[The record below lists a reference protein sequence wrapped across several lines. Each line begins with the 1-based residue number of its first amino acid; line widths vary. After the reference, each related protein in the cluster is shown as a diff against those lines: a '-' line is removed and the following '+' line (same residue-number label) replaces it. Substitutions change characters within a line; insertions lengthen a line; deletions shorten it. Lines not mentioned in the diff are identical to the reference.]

1 MPCLLKC
8 NVHWPECYA
17 MFTVVVCSDQ
27 RTDAY
32 RAWVSSIVKQIDSS
46 YHYQSNVG
54 TVSTEPL
61 IHEVTI
67 YNHLLA
73 QITDFIMSYPQKVA
87 LDKDARN
94 TRLVSVSHYA
104 REEILTR
111 VYECMLTRFN
121 DAVTTQ
127 EIYFRQQYPFRQ
139 WRVNELRSR
148 QCACQLS
155 KSSPEL
161 RLVAFRYHRILNS
174 LSGFDPTPLMYGFD
188 DYMRVSIS
196 CHLGQFPQLEGFN
209 GHDARCQQSNRLQ
222 GDLGEIR
229 PVIVAL
235 STSKDVYT
243 S

>member
-1 MPCLLKC
+1 
-8 NVHWPECYA
+8 
-17 MFTVVVCSDQ
+17 MFIVVVCSDQ

-32 RAWVSSIVKQIDSS
+32 RVWVSSIVRQIDSS

-54 TVSTEPL
+54 TVTTEPL

-67 YNHLLA
+67 YNNLLA
-73 QITDFIMSYPQKVA
+73 QIADFIMSYPQKVA

-139 WRVNELRSR
+139 
-148 QCACQLS
+148 
-155 KSSPEL
+155 
-161 RLVAFRYHRILNS
+161 
-174 LSGFDPTPLMYGFD
+174 
-188 DYMRVSIS
+188 
-196 CHLGQFPQLEGFN
+196 
-209 GHDARCQQSNRLQ
+209 
-222 GDLGEIR
+222 
-229 PVIVAL
+229 
-235 STSKDVYT
+235 
-243 S
+243 